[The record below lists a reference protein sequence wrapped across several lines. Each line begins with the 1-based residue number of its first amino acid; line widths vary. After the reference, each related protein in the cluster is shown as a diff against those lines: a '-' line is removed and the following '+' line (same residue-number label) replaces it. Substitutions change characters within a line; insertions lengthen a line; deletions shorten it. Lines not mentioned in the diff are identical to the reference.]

1 MLMLIFCFN
10 LCFCSVLFTPRSL
23 ILFYSQGAGGGGEKG
38 EKGKR
43 AEGFRLCY
51 IEIYLIPP
59 KALYISTEV
68 F

>member
-1 MLMLIFCFN
+1 MQVDVNVEILF

-23 ILFYSQGAGGGGEKG
+23 ILRGQGKKGEKG

-43 AEGFRLCY
+43 AEGFWSCY

-59 KALYISTEV
+59 KALYNSTEV

>member
-1 MLMLIFCFN
+1 MKVDVNVEILFLG
-10 LCFCSVLFTPRSL
+10 FCSVLFTPRSL
-23 ILFYSQGAGGGGEKG
+23 ILFYSQGAGGEKG

-43 AEGFRLCY
+43 AEGFWLCY
-51 IEIYLIPP
+51 IKIYLIPP